1 MKVCMVTYSFY
12 EGDTRVIQYATSLA
26 ERDDLVDVL
35 ALRKPG
41 DARFEVLRG
50 VNVYRVQ
57 NRKVN
62 EKSQFLYLFRILRFL
77 FTCAVLLTKNQ
88 FSKRYDVIHVHSVP
102 DFLVFAAIVPKL
114 LGARVIL
121 DIHDILPE
129 FYASKFGASRE
140 SFLFKCLAWVE
151 KLSIAFSDHVIIAN
165 HLWYDRLVS
174 RSVAAEKCS
183 VVINYPDPEL
193 FAPRAKHSPNGKFT
207 ILYPGSLNHH
217 QGLDV
222 AIRAFARAAGEMPG
236 AEYHIYGE
244 GSTKPALMQLT
255 AELGLTTR
263 VIFHDALP
271 TGEIAEIMA
280 ASDLAVVP
288 KRASSEF
295 GNEAAST
302 KIMEFMSLRVPL
314 IVSNT
319 KIDTFYHDDSR
330 VRFFE
335 SENEADLAAAMLQL
349 WSDAELRAQ
358 LVAGASRY
366 IDQNSWTVR
375 KQDYLDLVDRL
386 VAPADAG
393 QRAAGHRQPAGP
405 AAAFPAARGIPP
417 KTSQR

>member
-12 EGDTRVIQYATSLA
+12 EGDTRVIQYATALA
-26 ERDDLVDVL
+26 ARGDLVDVL
-35 ALRKPG
+35 ALRKEG
-41 DARFEVLRG
+41 DPRFEVLDG
-50 VNVYRVQ
+50 VNVYRIQ
-57 NRKVN
+57 ERKVN
-62 EKSQFLYLFRILRFL
+62 EKSQRMYLFRILRFL
-77 FTCAVLLTKNQ
+77 FASALLLTKNQ

-102 DFLVFAAIVPKL
+102 DFLVFAAIVPKV

-140 SFLFKCLAWVE
+140 SFLFKCLVWVE

-165 HLWYDRLVS
+165 HLWHGRLVS
-174 RSVAAEKCS
+174 RSVAAEKCT
-183 VVINYPDPEL
+183 VVINYPDPQL
-193 FAPRAKHSPNGKFT
+193 FAPRAKRPADGKFI

-222 AIRAFARAAGEMPG
+222 AISAFARVAREMPG

-244 GSTKPALMQLT
+244 GSTKPALIQL
-255 AELGLTTR
+255 AKDLDMAGR
-263 VIFHDALP
+263 VFFHDALP

-288 KRASSEF
+288 KRRSSGF

-302 KIMEFMSLRVPL
+302 KIMEFMSLGVPL
-314 IVSNT
+314 IVSDT

-335 SENEADLAAAMLQL
+335 SENEADLAEAILQL
-349 WSDAELRAQ
+349 WGDPELRSQ
-358 LVAGASRY
+358 LVAGAGQY
-366 IDQNSWTVR
+366 IEQNSWTVR
-375 KQDYLDLVDRL
+375 KLDYLALVDRL
-386 VAPADAG
+386 HLPARLAQNSAG
-393 QRAAGHRQPAGP
+393 PSPAGNGRAAGSPSAQVSE
-405 AAAFPAARGIPP
+405 
-417 KTSQR
+417 KTSSR